1 MTGSNQ
7 VSNVV
12 SSVVTPVALS
22 GVKTPLLNQFEGAA
36 AAYSLRR
43 LKSWDDGSRVV
54 RVRRDSDNTERDFS
68 SVEVS
73 DGTMARWVNEQ
84 PTLPLDLREL
94 DTNTG
99 ERDGALIEAA
109 AAYSLRKLKEDFT
122 GDVVE
127 VRRNVDGETEGFTAA
142 EVTDGTLE
150 NFVSTGEVVYS
161 SDFSVDANNVIH
173 NVGATKLSVTGNNDG
188 ISDGSVTKDNVLK
201 VENIG
206 DVPAAPQLRINTDE
220 YEDSTKG
227 SVTFTYYVPTG
238 HPIVGNY
245 WHIGASKAVDGT
257 ETSYSP
263 TGVQIVGGAWT
274 TATVAYENKPSTKR
288 FLTII
293 DEEVADGTPPAFI
306 PKGDVGDFYYIS
318 EIKVYRNEE
327 LGLPLDQ
334 ATGAAAAYSLRNLSS
349 SYTGDVVEVRRS
361 SDDAVQSFTAS
372 EVADG
377 TLEDWVNA
385 DVVTYESDF
394 SAGVDGWSV
403 QGGTIDGNID
413 GIGGRDDNLRLTVSS
428 AFQAHQCYT
437 LNEQGTQ
444 GIYYNISFDYYIPS
458 SNQDLNGVRLS
469 MYGGPDKDESAPPL
483 DQWNSFSLTSTPTS
497 TGPWFIRGMKDGNM
511 HFTGNGTDVIYV
523 RNIQVTQTTADGHVR
538 TWYDQSGS
546 DNHAVQTTPAN
557 QPKIVEGGTYL
568 EEVDFNGTSH
578 YFDLSSPLGTTTEAA
593 VFTVA
598 ESGGGTDNFIIDNR
612 DSGGDGFRVFKGGT
626 QLKIDWQATTIS
638 NGSPTADEK
647 FVGFAGHDSANLSVG
662 VDGGTTAQAN
672 TSTINVAT
680 APRIGARSFTS
691 PSGYWDGTINELI
704 IYNSDQ
710 STKRRA
716 IEENIAN
723 HYDISLAAFSR
734 DGTVSTWYDQSG
746 STPANHATQTD
757 PTKQPAV
764 VLNGDLQKD
773 SLDNPA
779 VKFDNSNDHLA
790 NTSFSSQIEGPLTIF
805 TYSDRNGNNGNLFSL
820 TGDADLSGR
829 YFSIHQNA
837 DTSEFV
843 ARATTP
849 QTISQA
855 GFTGTDARLTTVRT
869 TSDVSYSVGTNGNTF
884 ATGTADYGNFPTGS
898 DLRRIVIGK
907 LREGS
912 TTGSQIWGGYIA
924 EIILYSGATHG
935 DQSANRTA
943 IEANI
948 GETYNITD
956 IPAAN
961 DTVNGYVQTWYDQS
975 GSGNDAEQVSATK
988 QPKIVNEGTLIDSGI
1003 LFSGGTQNLETS
1015 STSSF
1020 GNNPVSVFSRLKL
1033 DSGASGFFL
1042 NLGIQRQFINVASGL
1057 RRMRA
1062 GVNANSGNSTNE
1074 TEIWSVLFNPVSQ
1087 GGDPETFAVN
1097 GNFYVD
1103 GVRTSIEDANVGTQV
1118 VGDGRIQIAN
1128 RTNET
1133 DGIEGAISEVI
1144 VYDSN
1149 QSSNR
1154 PAIESNIEYGFK
1166 EVNLWLTGGQSN
1178 SVGIQ
1183 SSTSN
1188 VTDSSYDS
1196 ANEINMIAGGWVNT
1210 HVYENDGYPT
1220 MDYQPQQQ
1228 WIKYSATNNSG
1239 PDRGFA
1245 RRLAETYD
1253 NVRIAKFA
1261 VNGKDLDRYF
1271 KKSGSGILNPL
1282 YQAMIDQ
1289 FNDAISKLRAGGY
1302 KVNLRG
1308 FFWSHGYSDSDDS
1321 TRASNY
1327 ETNLNNF
1334 ISDIRNDL
1342 KHIDAES
1349 MPFLVAKNAP
1359 FWTTVGDTTVETA
1372 KSNVAAADSNVEL
1385 VDTSS
1390 LTARD
1395 VTVHYDAASY
1405 EELGKRAADVF
1416 TSNF

>member
-1 MTGSNQ
+1 
-7 VSNVV
+7 
-12 SSVVTPVALS
+12 
-22 GVKTPLLNQFEGAA
+22 
-36 AAYSLRR
+36 
-43 LKSWDDGSRVV
+43 
-54 RVRRDSDNTERDFS
+54 
-68 SVEVS
+68 
-73 DGTMARWVNEQ
+73 
-84 PTLPLDLREL
+84 
-94 DTNTG
+94 
-99 ERDGALIEAA
+99 
-109 AAYSLRKLKEDFT
+109 
-122 GDVVE
+122 
-127 VRRNVDGETEGFTAA
+127 
-142 EVTDGTLE
+142 
-150 NFVSTGEVVYS
+150 
-161 SDFSVDANNVIH
+161 VDA
-173 NVGATKLSVTGNNDG
+173 
-188 ISDGSVTKDNVLK
+188 
-201 VENIG
+201 
-206 DVPAAPQLRINTDE
+206 
-220 YEDSTKG
+220 
-227 SVTFTYYVPTG
+227 
-238 HPIVGNY
+238 
-245 WHIGASKAVDGT
+245 
-257 ETSYSP
+257 
-263 TGVQIVGGAWT
+263 
-274 TATVAYENKPSTKR
+274 
-288 FLTII
+288 
-293 DEEVADGTPPAFI
+293 
-306 PKGDVGDFYYIS
+306 
-318 EIKVYRNEE
+318 
-327 LGLPLDQ
+327 
-334 ATGAAAAYSLRNLSS
+334 
-349 SYTGDVVEVRRS
+349 
-361 SDDAVQSFTAS
+361 
-372 EVADG
+372 
-377 TLEDWVNA
+377 
-385 DVVTYESDF
+385 
-394 SAGVDGWSV
+394 
-403 QGGTIDGNID
+403 
-413 GIGGRDDNLRLTVSS
+413 
-428 AFQAHQCYT
+428 
-437 LNEQGTQ
+437 
-444 GIYYNISFDYYIPS
+444 
-458 SNQDLNGVRLS
+458 
-469 MYGGPDKDESAPPL
+469 
-483 DQWNSFSLTSTPTS
+483 
-497 TGPWFIRGMKDGNM
+497 
-511 HFTGNGTDVIYV
+511 
-523 RNIQVTQTTADGHVR
+523 
-538 TWYDQSGS
+538 
-546 DNHAVQTTPAN
+546 
-557 QPKIVEGGTYL
+557 GTYL
-568 EEVDFNGTSH
+568 EEVKFESGLYLDKTGLSLSGPFSTFSVSNANSQHSGALLNFGNFSQQYRSDLSLLLQYGDLNFSSTGVYTVGEQNVMSFIFDSTSLGYYNGTEIIN
-578 YFDLSSPLGTTTEAA
+578 DAA
-593 VFTVA
+593 TGA
-598 ESGGGTDNFIIDNR
+598 TATQ
-612 DSGGDGFRVFKGGT
+612 FRVGNS
-626 QLKIDWQATTIS
+626 S
-638 NGSPTADEK
+638 NG
-647 FVGFAGHDSANLSVG
+647 L
-662 VDGGTTAQAN
+662 DGD
-672 TSTINVAT
+672 VK
-680 APRIGARSFTS
+680 
-691 PSGYWDGTINELI
+691 EVI

-710 STKRRA
+710 S
-716 IEENIAN
+716 
-723 HYDISLAAFSR
+723 D
-734 DGTVSTWYDQSG
+734 
-746 STPANHATQTD
+746 
-757 PTKQPAV
+757 
-764 VLNGDLQKD
+764 
-773 SLDNPA
+773 
-779 VKFDNSNDHLA
+779 
-790 NTSFSSQIEGPLTIF
+790 
-805 TYSDRNGNNGNLFSL
+805 
-820 TGDADLSGR
+820 
-829 YFSIHQNA
+829 
-837 DTSEFV
+837 
-843 ARATTP
+843 
-849 QTISQA
+849 
-855 GFTGTDARLTTVRT
+855 
-869 TSDVSYSVGTNGNTF
+869 
-884 ATGTADYGNFPTGS
+884 
-898 DLRRIVIGK
+898 
-907 LREGS
+907 
-912 TTGSQIWGGYIA
+912 
-924 EIILYSGATHG
+924 
-935 DQSANRTA
+935 NRTA

-948 GETYNITD
+948 GETYGITA

-961 DTVNGYVQTWYDQS
+961 DTVNAFVQTWYDQS

-1015 STSSF
+1015 STYSF

-1042 NLGIQRQFINVASGL
+1042 NLGAQSQFINVASGL

-1062 GVNANSGNSTNE
+1062 GVNANAGNSTNE

-1154 PAIESNIEYGFK
+1154 PLIESNIENGFK

-1196 ANEINMIAGGWVNT
+1196 ANEINMIAGGWENT
-1210 HVYENDGYPT
+1210 HVYANDGYPT